1 MLPRNVLVAIVVL
14 GLLVSSAC
22 VLTIPVPGFAPP
34 ATTPALPASLETQSS
49 TPAPEVVPAF
59 MLTLT
64 DTPTPSLT
72 PSFTPTFFP
81 TITPLPTATLT
92 PSITLTPI
100 PVQVA
105 TLGSDLPQETL
116 TQIALTPLSSGDP
129 PGSEYAC
136 LVTAKRVADLTV
148 FKPGHQFTAWWDIR
162 NVGRKKWHNDVVLL
176 SLVDGPKLSQD
187 RFYPLPG
194 EPRPGESLRVRVEI
208 KTPPDEG
215 TYLTTWGLRVT
226 RTGRHFCFFTLN
238 IIVKK

>member
-1 MLPRNVLVAIVVL
+1 MGQRNVVVL
-14 GLLVSSAC
+14 IALLVLLVSSAC
-22 VLTIPVPGFAPP
+22 VLTIPVPGLASP
-34 ATTPALPASLETQSS
+34 AATPALPIPLETQTS
-49 TPAPEVVPAF
+49 TPAFQALPAF
-59 MLTLT
+59 TLVFT
-64 DTPTPSLT
+64 DTPAPSLT

-81 TITPLPTATLT
+81 TITPFPTATIT
-92 PSITLTPI
+92 PSITPTPI

-105 TLGSDLPQETL
+105 TLGSDVPQETL
-116 TQIALTPLSSGDP
+116 TQMALTPLSSGDP

-136 LVTAKRVADLTV
+136 LVTAKRVADSTV
-148 FKPGHQFTAWWDIR
+148 FQPGYRFTAWWDIR
-162 NVGRKKWHNDVVLL
+162 NVGRKKWHNDVVFL
-176 SLVDGPKLSQD
+176 SLVEGPKLSED

-194 EPRPGESLRVRVEI
+194 EPKPGESLRVRVEI